1 MEFFAGVDQVP
12 PGFGPSAVTIG
23 KFDGVH
29 LGHRAVINA
38 LEDVARARDLVSAV
52 VTFDRHP
59 LAVLHPGSV
68 PAALT
73 SNRQKRELLD
83 GTGVEATLLL
93 TFDEQLR
100 LLSPE
105 QFVDRILVGAL
116 QAEVVL
122 VGSDFRFGVRGSGT
136 VDVLRELGRSRG
148 FDVELIPDVLIPAF
162 TVPGDPDGPER
173 RVSSTWIRELLDE
186 GKIDQATVLLGRAP
200 SVRGVV
206 VHGEKRGR
214 ELGYPTA
221 NIEPR
226 SEGFVPAD
234 GVYAARVII
243 DGTVRA
249 AAVSVGNN
257 PTFDG
262 VPEKQVEAYVLDF
275 DSDLYGAEITVEF
288 VRYLR
293 GNVRFDGMPALIA
306 QMADDVETVRGL
318 LL

>member
-38 LEDVARARDLVSAV
+38 LEGVARARDLVSAV

-100 LLSPE
+100 KLSPE
-105 QFVDRILVGAL
+105 QFVERILVGAL

>member
-122 VGSDFRFGVRGSGT
+122 VGSDFRFGVRGTGT

-234 GVYAARVII
+234 GVYGARVII

-293 GNVRFDGMPALIA
+293 GNVRFAGMPALIA

>member
-122 VGSDFRFGVRGSGT
+122 VGSDFRFGVRGTGT

-234 GVYAARVII
+234 GVYGARVII

>member
-293 GNVRFDGMPALIA
+293 GNLRFDGMPALIA
-306 QMADDVETVRGL
+306 QMANDVETVRGL

>member
-1 MEFFAGVDQVP
+1 VEFFAGVDQVP

>member
-83 GTGVEATLLL
+83 GTGVEATLML